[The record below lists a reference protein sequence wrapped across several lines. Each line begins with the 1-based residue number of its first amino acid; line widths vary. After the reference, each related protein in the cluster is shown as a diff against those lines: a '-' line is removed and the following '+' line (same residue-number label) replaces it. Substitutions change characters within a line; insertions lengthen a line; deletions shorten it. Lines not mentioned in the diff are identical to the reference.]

1 MPMQLPK
8 MLLISLLCSA
18 ACLAAD
24 IDPSALQR
32 CAAIA
37 SDATRLQCYDTLAGR
52 PMTAPQDLAST
63 NHTLP
68 TGTAASTTAPA
79 ATEPASSFGL
89 SATQLNVAKPTT
101 DAVQG
106 RVVNL
111 AESATQQLMVTL
123 DNGQVWQ
130 LTGEDAHVNVGEQ
143 VTIRRAALGSFL
155 LITKL
160 KFVYRAHVSSD
171 YLGGGTSRPHH

>member
-8 MLLISLLCSA
+8 ILLISLLCSA
-18 ACLAAD
+18 TCSAAD
-24 IDPSALQR
+24 TDPNALQR

-52 PMTAPQDLAST
+52 PMTAPADLAST

-68 TGTAASTTAPA
+68 TGTAASTTTPA

-101 DAVQG
+101 DAIQG
-106 RVVNL
+106 RIINL
-111 AESATQQLMVTL
+111 AESATQQLLVTL

-130 LTGEDAHVNVGEQ
+130 LTGEDARVNVGEQ
-143 VTIRRAALGSFL
+143 VMIRRASLGSFL

-160 KFVYRAHVSSD
+160 KFVYRAH
-171 YLGGGTSRPHH
+171 RIK